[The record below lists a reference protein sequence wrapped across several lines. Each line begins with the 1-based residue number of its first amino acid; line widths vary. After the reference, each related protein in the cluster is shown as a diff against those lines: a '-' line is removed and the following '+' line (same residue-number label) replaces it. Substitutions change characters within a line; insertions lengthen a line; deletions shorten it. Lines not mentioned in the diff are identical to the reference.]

1 MKFTEKS
8 IEIAEYTLKN
18 VDIYLIDDFSYKLLA
33 HDVGSSHR
41 NLLEEIRT
49 RWLYSSSGFFNSINK
64 YNSFLKRVNE
74 FLVNLD
80 YPKSLRQ
87 RLNIV
92 HEMLETD
99 FNSLVPVHT
108 SIALKEDRKQVLDAN
123 EAATGSNFSWIIHP
137 GQTRAQA
144 SVFCKRN
151 LNKVL
156 LYISKQESNN
166 IVLKNFKKIY
176 KIDSLEKL
184 YKIYQPLQES
194 NATEHRVQFEFGK
207 NEKDVVNNQ
216 KIDRHNNIHI
226 PILKAIR
233 IFIRNINNKN
243 FILNNHPS
251 TKYVGKSF
259 FSFDKFCDIFHNNQ
273 LKIYS
278 FKKQEFLKTIFNKI
292 NNNLLKV
299 NINQLDCPI
308 KKFLDILD
316 IDEQTVTPKSTI
328 LRGLIPFYK
337 DEKYKLFFEKYEDF
351 FNDHLLEF
359 EKEINHTNTLINL
372 PVETVSPDTNF
383 KNIAEKNGF
392 KGFALFLGDLEYD
405 KFIRSPIELL
415 FFISAFNTIT
425 VSGDN
430 QLAIINCEHEYWK
443 TGENYKEWKLTKE
456 MYSE

>member
-1 MKFTEKS
+1 M
-8 IEIAEYTLKN
+8 
-18 VDIYLIDDFSYKLLA
+18 
-33 HDVGSSHR
+33 
-41 NLLEEIRT
+41 
-49 RWLYSSSGFFNSINK
+49 
-64 YNSFLKRVNE
+64 
-74 FLVNLD
+74 
-80 YPKSLRQ
+80 
-87 RLNIV
+87 
-92 HEMLETD
+92 
-99 FNSLVPVHT
+99 
-108 SIALKEDRKQVLDAN
+108 
-123 EAATGSNFSWIIHP
+123 
-137 GQTRAQA
+137 
-144 SVFCKRN
+144 
-151 LNKVL
+151 
-156 LYISKQESNN
+156 
-166 IVLKNFKKIY
+166 
-176 KIDSLEKL
+176 
-184 YKIYQPLQES
+184 
-194 NATEHRVQFEFGK
+194 
-207 NEKDVVNNQ
+207 
-216 KIDRHNNIHI
+216 
-226 PILKAIR
+226 
-233 IFIRNINNKN
+233 
-243 FILNNHPS
+243 
-251 TKYVGKSF
+251 
-259 FSFDKFCDIFHNNQ
+259 
-273 LKIYS
+273 
-278 FKKQEFLKTIFNKI
+278 KKQEFLKTIFNKI